1 MFFAFDSDTTSS
13 PYDSLSNLCTILVIA
28 EEASDVPLQPL
39 FHTINGALQKGKG
52 DGDVLVMAARAL
64 GLLLDKFSRC
74 ISCSEKD
81 RSSKMVKNCFEMVF
95 SLVKKREVTLQHEK
109 TTVRE
114 LKEELLNCLSL
125 AGNCSGIL
133 SVVPSTEEQLKFCF
147 NALDGSKWTSCKV
160 LQYCIGLI
168 RRGELRNTGDHKVVE
183 ELLHHHLSSLCHLD
197 IDREWD
203 ELLRIVVEGIIT
215 YRVWRERCI
224 NNTLQEVGRKRQR
237 REEDKIM
244 TQNENT
250 FSNETSMKSME
261 TSLIAIGE
269 RIFTSGSSESRLQFT
284 LACLASVMET
294 SSSSTLERNKKEFE
308 WLCKLLQH
316 SAARSAGYSSPF
328 SHTREMTTKREQ
340 LWADT
345 FQALPNLQWIV
356 PPLVWSALIVLAK
369 LCGANFGFRKEY
381 MWAWRG
387 EGGEYYPY
395 SRTIRQ
401 QLTSMFFSAQ
411 TSKKVLQNRH
421 MFDIGSMTDT
431 SPLTLVVSRIHFQ
444 PIPSILTF
452 DEKLVM
458 PVETLHFNEEI
469 SSLIQETLRSLSFG
483 HTPIATL
490 ARAIRLYVI
499 CSDVPIK
506 REEGVVTAFRS
517 LHAEQKRPVVE
528 DISAILLQRD
538 KRWAPILL
546 EAGIAD
552 ALTELPVSTAANKSK
567 CTITTPHGSPPL
579 VELIRSAGTS
589 PKLAPIKLPDLV
601 DFSRFLQHASSEEML
616 SFIEGLEHTTL
627 SETALLE
634 TCAKINKD
642 SEMIRRMRSAAHTY
656 ILRILHQTS
665 IAQQEGKSLV
675 DRVCGASDVI
685 SICAPEKNTDKCAR
699 CPKGHP
705 LRIHFSINWRCNLCN
720 SSNAFG
726 SLACRECDY
735 DLCSD
740 CSNAKL
746 SQMDVSMTAVVGDII
761 RGWRECRTKEQVKE
775 NSSIEKVKHT
785 ILFTAKGILP
795 SSFPAFTLRDEEIH
809 FAEVNE
815 RCECDVLV
823 PFSIANIIEHVPSY
837 NPLKVFLHTFDALEQ
852 WNDIEPAIV
861 DVLESCGSDIFERG
875 ITGIPLPVIH
885 VLQTIAPY
893 ISLSFKRD
901 TAHFLAV
908 GCRRFG
914 LYHLQ
919 DVNARVRGM
928 IVGDISSNGLAT
940 KVSVK
945 RETDSITQTLFNTF
959 IQYPT
964 LRNKVEFNF
973 EGEEGTGEGPTQE
986 LYAEVSRR
994 YRDMTKLW
1002 HERDDGVFVAFPT
1015 LKQVYRE
1022 EFFVLGAC
1030 CGRAFVDGYTMD
1042 FDILPIAWLFIRTR
1056 SCSAESYWRLLSELE
1071 PALTNS
1077 YNHLLNCTDAELAD
1091 MGIEQD
1097 ESGTPLTTSTV
1108 KAYVHRCVEE
1118 HLTHALANLR
1128 WFSLGLCAVVDPR
1141 AFLLLTDEEMS
1152 VVLCGSSGPDG
1163 PEGESESDGRLFGEA
1178 ALRAVLVEAHGYAA
1192 GAREVRMLAAIVGGE
1207 FTRAQQRLFLE
1218 FLTGSPRLPLNGLA
1232 GLGRKITVV
1241 RKELEGHG
1249 EQTLP
1254 SCNTCFL
1261 YFKLPPYS
1269 THDIMKTRLLT
1280 AVTEGR
1286 RNFSLS

>member
-1 MFFAFDSDTTSS
+1 MFFAFDSDTSSS

-39 FHTINGALQKGKG
+39 FHTISGALQKGRG
-52 DGDVLVMAARAL
+52 DGDVVVMAARAL

-74 ISCSEKD
+74 FSHSEKD
-81 RSSKMVKNCFEMVF
+81 KVSKIVKNCFENVF
-95 SLVKKREVTLQHEK
+95 SWVKKREVNLKHEK

-125 AGNCSGIL
+125 AGNCSGIS

-168 RRGELRNTGDHKVVE
+168 RRGELKDTGDHKVVE
-183 ELLHHHLSSLCHLD
+183 QLLHHHLSSLCHLD
-197 IDREWD
+197 IDHEWD

-215 YRVWRERCI
+215 YRIWREKSM
-224 NNTLQEVGRKRQR
+224 NTTLPKIGRKRQR
-237 REEDKIM
+237 REEENMIR
-244 TQNENT
+244 NNNT

-261 TSLIAIGE
+261 TSLLAIGE
-269 RIFTSGSSESRLQFT
+269 RIFTSGSAESRLQLT
-284 LACLASVMET
+284 LACIASVMET
-294 SSSSTLERNKKEFE
+294 SSSPLERNKKEFE

-316 SAARSAGYSSPF
+316 TATRSAGYSSPF
-328 SHTREMTTKREQ
+328 AYTREKTSKRDQ
-340 LWADT
+340 LWVDT

-356 PPLVWSALIVLAK
+356 PPLVWSALIVLSK

-387 EGGEYYPY
+387 DGGEYYPY
-395 SRTIRQ
+395 SRAVRQ

-411 TSKKVLQNRH
+411 TSRKVLQTRH
-421 MFDIGSMTDT
+421 IFDLGSMTDT
-431 SPLTLVVSRIHFQ
+431 SALTLVVSRIHFQ
-444 PIPSILTF
+444 PIPSVLTF
-452 DEKLVM
+452 DGKLMM
-458 PVETLHFNEEI
+458 PAESLKFSEEM
-469 SSLIQETLRSLSFG
+469 SSLLQETLRSLSFG
-483 HTPIATL
+483 HTQVATL

-499 CSDVPIK
+499 CSGIPVNRD
-506 REEGVVTAFRS
+506 EGVVAAFRS
-517 LHAEQKRPVVE
+517 LHAEQKRSVVE
-528 DISAILLQRD
+528 DISAVLLQRD

-546 EAGIAD
+546 EAGVAD
-552 ALTELPVSTAANKSK
+552 ALTQLPVST
-567 CTITTPHGSPPL
+567 TTADKTTYSTATSQRSPPL
-579 VELIRSAGTS
+579 VELIRSAGSS
-589 PKLAPIKLPDLV
+589 PQLTPIKLPDLV
-601 DFSRFLQHASSEEML
+601 DFPRFLQHASSEEML
-616 SFIEGLEHTTL
+616 SFIEGLEHVTL
-627 SETALLE
+627 SETSLLE
-634 TCAKINKD
+634 VCGKIKKD
-642 SEMIRRMRSAAHTY
+642 AGVIRRMRSATHTY
-656 ILRILHQTS
+656 ILRVLHQTS
-665 IAQQEGKSLV
+665 VTQQEGKSLV
-675 DRVCGASDVI
+675 NRVCDASDVI
-685 SICAPEKNTDKCAR
+685 SICAPEKNTSNYAR

-726 SLACRECDY
+726 SLACRDCDY
-735 DLCSD
+735 DLCSE

-746 SQMDVSMTAVVGDII
+746 SRMDVSMTAVVGDII
-761 RGWRECRTKEQVKE
+761 RGWRECRSKEQVRE
-775 NSSIEKVKHT
+775 NSSSEKINHT
-785 ILFTAKGILP
+785 VLFTAKGILP
-795 SSFPAFTLRDEEIH
+795 SGFSASTLRGEEVH
-809 FAEVNE
+809 FAEVDKK
-815 RCECDVLV
+815 CECGISV
-823 PFSIANIIEHVPSY
+823 PSSIANLMEHIPSY
-837 NPLKVFLHTFDALEQ
+837 SPLKIFLHTFDALEQ

-861 DVLESCGSDIFERG
+861 DALESCGAEIFERG
-875 ITGIPLPVIH
+875 ITGIPLRVIH
-885 VLQTIAPY
+885 VIQAIAPY

-945 RETDSITQTLFNTF
+945 RETEAITQTLFNTF

-1002 HERDDGVFVAFPT
+1002 HERDDGSCIAFPT
-1015 LKQVYRE
+1015 LKQVYSK
-1022 EFFVLGAC
+1022 EFYVLGAC

-1042 FDILPIAWLFIRTR
+1042 IDLLPIVWPFIR
-1056 SCSAESYWRLLSELE
+1056 SQSYSPELYWRVLSELE

-1077 YNHLLNCTDAELAD
+1077 YNHLLNSTDEELAE

-1097 ESGTPLTTSTV
+1097 EHGTLLTASTA
-1108 KAYVHRCVEE
+1108 KAYVQRCVEE
-1118 HLTHALANLR
+1118 HLTHALMNLH
-1128 WFSLGLCAVVDPR
+1128 WFSLGLCGVVDPR

-1152 VVLCGSSGPDG
+1152 VVLCGSSGPDDG
-1163 PEGESESDGRLFGEA
+1163 SERLFGEA
-1178 ALRAVLVEAHGYAA
+1178 ALRAALVEAHGYAA
-1192 GAREVRMLAAIVGGE
+1192 GSREVGMFAAIVGGE
-1207 FTRAQQRLFLE
+1207 FTREQQRLFLE

-1232 GLGRKITVV
+1232 GLARKITVV
-1241 RKELEGHG
+1241 RKELEGRG

-1269 THDIMKTRLLT
+1269 THDIMKERLLT
-1280 AVTEGR
+1280 AITEGR
-1286 RNFSLS
+1286 QNFSLS